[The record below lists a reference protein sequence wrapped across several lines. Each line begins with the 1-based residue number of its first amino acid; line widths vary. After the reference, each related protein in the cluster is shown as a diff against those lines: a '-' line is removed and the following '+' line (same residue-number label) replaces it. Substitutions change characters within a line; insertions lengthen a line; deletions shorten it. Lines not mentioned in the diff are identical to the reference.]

1 MNDPEKYLAWFGFIA
16 IFFNSGTSG
25 HYAWAVSI
33 NPESVDRLTGFA
45 E

>member
-1 MNDPEKYLAWFGFIA
+1 MNDPEKYLAWFRFIS
-16 IFFNSGTSG
+16 IFLISGTSD

-33 NPESVDRLTGFA
+33 NPESADRLTGFA